1 MAPCHAGDV
10 HDERRRL
17 ARLRRRWREAAQPG
31 RRTAGGDGRR
41 RDGAKRRG
49 GDAGSGSVD
58 RAGPGAPEACPQ
70 VCLGPLIRQATG
82 LLALCLVLVA
92 CSTGSNSSTASRP
105 RTTPTPSPP
114 ISAEWTEYHR
124 DAGRSGV
131 GPAEPALAGPRGAWN
146 VPGDAAVY
154 ASPLVRSGH
163 LIAAAYNKN
172 AHSL

>member
-1 MAPCHAGDV
+1 MAPRHAGDV

-17 ARLRRRWREAAQPG
+17 ARLRRRRREAAQPG

-41 RDGAKRRG
+41 RDGAKTRR
-49 GDAGSGSVD
+49 GDAGSGLVD

-82 LLALCLVLVA
+82 LLALCLVVVA

-114 ISAEWTEYHR
+114 ISAEWTEYHS
-124 DAGRSGV
+124 DDGRSGDV
-131 GPAEPALAGPRGAWN
+131 PAEPELAGSRVAMTVTVSVGF
-146 VPGDAAVY
+146 
-154 ASPLVRSGH
+154 
-163 LIAAAYNKN
+163 
-172 AHSL
+172 

>member
-41 RDGAKRRG
+41 RDGAKARR
-49 GDAGSGSVD
+49 GDAGSGLVD
-58 RAGPGAPEACPQ
+58 RAGRVAPEAWPQ

-82 LLALCLVLVA
+82 LLALCLVVVA

-131 GPAEPALAGPRGAWN
+131 GPAEPALAGPRVAWN
-146 VPGDAAVY
+146 VPVDAAGY
-154 ASPLVRSGH
+154 ASPLDLSGPR
-163 LIAAAYNKN
+163 IVAPPNNTAY
-172 AHSL
+172 SP